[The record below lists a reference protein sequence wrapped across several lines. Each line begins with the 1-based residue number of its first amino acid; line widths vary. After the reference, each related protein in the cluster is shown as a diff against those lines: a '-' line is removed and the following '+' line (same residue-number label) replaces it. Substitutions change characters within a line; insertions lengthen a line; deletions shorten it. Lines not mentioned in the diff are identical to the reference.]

1 MSKSAEPVQEDGR
14 KARGER
20 MRASIL
26 RTTIA
31 MVMEGNLVPSAKQIS
46 DRAGVNMRS
55 VFRHFDDM
63 ETLHSMF
70 DQMMD
75 EEYPIPALEIE
86 QSASLAERI
95 HRVVEH
101 RAAIWETRG
110 NVVLSAHAQ
119 FWHSKALRKNYARH
133 QSNLRKELAEA
144 LPELKD
150 ADRTIRES
158 ANAVTSFEMWNRLRR
173 HQGLGIEAATTV
185 LGSMLRAMLDN

>member
-1 MSKSAEPVQEDGR
+1 MQEDGR

-20 MRASIL
+20 MKASIL

-31 MVMEGNLVPSAKQIS
+31 MVMEGNLIPSAKQIS

-70 DQMMD
+70 DQLID
-75 EEYPIPALEIE
+75 EEHPVPALAIE
-86 QSASLAERI
+86 QNAPLAERI
-95 HRVVEH
+95 SCVVEH
-101 RAAIWETRG
+101 RAAIWEARG
-110 NVVLSAHAQ
+110 NIVLSAHAQ
-119 FWHSKALRKNYARH
+119 FWRSKALRKNYARH

-150 ADRTIRES
+150 VDRTTRES
-158 ANAVTSFEMWNRLRR
+158 ANAITSFEMWNRLRR
-173 HQGLGIEAATTV
+173 HQGLGIEPAIMV
-185 LGSMLRAMLDN
+185 VVSMLSSMLDN